1 NTNPYFVS
9 YIRKH
14 SSPADLRYVDGIWIQ
29 ACMQIGRGLTMFVGG
44 MIEQKLGP
52 KLACLTGSWILSAG
66 VLMTYFTVQT
76 NFLTSVLTY
85 GVVFGIGCGIAY
97 PTPIT
102 CALRWFP
109 DHPGLICGLIFL
121 GFGMGSIIFNQ
132 VITFYLNPANL
143 LPDLKQHDDM

>member
-1 NTNPYFVS
+1 
-9 YIRKH
+9 
-14 SSPADLRYVDGIWIQ
+14 
-29 ACMQIGRGLTMFVGG
+29 
-44 MIEQKLGP
+44 
-52 KLACLTGSWILSAG
+52 
-66 VLMTYFTVQT
+66 MTYFTVQT

-143 LPDLKQHDDM
+143 LPDLKQHDDIVSCSSFIWFHFLSSTVDKNTDKPRESNSDVAPLEMLRTRQFYFLWFLFLFGDF